1 MDIAVRD
8 QAYTGK
14 NKYKL
19 NTINRCRLYQ
29 QAIYIGDLMGV
40 DKKTIHPGFLD
51 GTMQH
56 QHNAIKFPPTRK
68 PTFLAWREW
77 KAFIFR
83 NFLRFSI

>member
-1 MDIAVRD
+1 
-8 QAYTGK
+8 
-14 NKYKL
+14 
-19 NTINRCRLYQ
+19 
-29 QAIYIGDLMGV
+29 MGV
-40 DKKTIHPGFLD
+40 DKKTIHPGLLD

-83 NFLRFSI
+83 NFLSGKYIITPPIYMHQYVTQPTVPKT